1 MRTRDE
7 LAALAKKLE
16 EHVRQKVEP
25 STRDLV
31 LLINE
36 TGFVVATSIPN
47 ALLIRT
53 LEELLRR
60 AKGRVGDGLLVV
72 PRLPGGSA

>member
-1 MRTRDE
+1 MATRDE
-7 LAALAKKLE
+7 LAATVKRLE
-16 EHVRQKVEP
+16 LHVRQKVEG

-36 TGFVVATSIPN
+36 SGFVVATTIPN
-47 ALLIRT
+47 ELLVRT

-60 AKGRVGDGLLVV
+60 ARARVNDGLIVV
-72 PRLPGGSA
+72 PGRGGLSS

>member
-1 MRTRDE
+1 MATRDE
-7 LAALAKKLE
+7 LAATVKRLE
-16 EHVRQKVEP
+16 LHVRQKVEP

-36 TGFVVATSIPN
+36 SGFVVATTIPN
-47 ALLIRT
+47 ELLVRT

-60 AKGRVGDGLLVV
+60 AKARVNDGLIVV
-72 PRLPGGSA
+72 PGRGGLVS